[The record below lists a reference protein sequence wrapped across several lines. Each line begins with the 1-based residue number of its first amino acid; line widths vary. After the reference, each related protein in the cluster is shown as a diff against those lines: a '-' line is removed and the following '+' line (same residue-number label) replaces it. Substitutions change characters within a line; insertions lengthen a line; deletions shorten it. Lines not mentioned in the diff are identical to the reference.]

1 MYRRPRTQP
10 EVTVVNRRGE
20 RVSRPR
26 TADATQAPE
35 SRQTIQDEAA
45 FRRLSRREQIEAAIT
60 AHVEHVRKQN
70 DPDVLRKL
78 SETEFWRFS
87 LEQALRSGQLIDNG
101 SEDPR
106 IVLRA
111 SNLRELRSA
120 WAAVKHLAPSVAK
133 AETRPKMP
141 NRDPWW
147 TFIKDLRRGY
157 RGDS

>member
-1 MYRRPRTQP
+1 M
-10 EVTVVNRRGE
+10 
-20 RVSRPR
+20 
-26 TADATQAPE
+26 ADAPKKSE
-35 SRQTIQDEAA
+35 SLQDEEAE
-45 FRRLSRREQIEAAIT
+45 FKRLSRREQIEAAIT
-60 AHVEHVRKQN
+60 AHVEWVRKQN
-70 DPDVLRKL
+70 DPDALRKL

-106 IVLRA
+106 IILRA

-120 WAAVKHLAPSVAK
+120 WAAVKHLAPAVAK

-147 TFIKDLRRGY
+147 TFIRDLGRNY
-157 RGDS
+157 KGDA

>member
-1 MYRRPRTQP
+1 MYRRPRSQP

-26 TADATQAPE
+26 MADAPKKSE
-35 SRQTIQDEAA
+35 SLQDAEAE
-45 FRRLSRREQIEAAIT
+45 FKRLSRREQIEAAIT
-60 AHVEHVRKQN
+60 AHVDWVRKQN
-70 DPDVLRKL
+70 DPDAMRKL

-106 IVLRA
+106 IILRA

-120 WAAVKHLAPSVAK
+120 WAAVKHLAPTVAK

-147 TFIKDLRRGY
+147 TFIRDLRRSY
-157 RGDS
+157 KGDA

>member
-1 MYRRPRTQP
+1 MYRRPRSQP

-26 TADATQAPE
+26 MADAPKQNE
-35 SRQTIQDEAA
+35 SRQDVGEDA
-45 FRRLSRREQIEAAIT
+45 FKRLSRREQIEAAIT
-60 AHVEHVRKQN
+60 AHVEWVRRQN
-70 DPDVLRKL
+70 DPDALRKL
-78 SETEFWRFS
+78 SETEFWRYA

-101 SEDPR
+101 SDDPR

-120 WAAVKHLAPSVAK
+120 WAAVKHLAPNVAK

-141 NRDPWW
+141 NSRDPWW
-147 TFIKDLRRGY
+147 TFIRDLRRNY
-157 RGDS
+157 RSDA